1 MFRCFIFLFTISLFF
16 VFIQCSKK
24 NDLVAKVENGG
35 ITVDEFRK
43 VLKDQFTTN
52 DLSSITIENKEK
64 TLNEL
69 IDQRLKILK
78 AKKLGFEQNP
88 EFLLVK
94 GKKENDLLYQKLI
107 DTEIIDKLIPNSL
120 LRKYFNWQKLEVGV
134 TSIIIGYKGTVGY
147 KGNRSRE
154 EAEKIAA
161 EVLETLKNT
170 DDPAEVAT
178 KYSDDPMVKQNKG
191 KIDSYPIGRFGP
203 YADEAVF
210 NANIN
215 DVVGSFPAPQGLAV
229 FKVLSR
235 RERVGKSDFEKTKD
249 QLKQKL
255 YQSYYSKQANEKHQ
269 ELTGEY
275 LKKYNAEISDNNMD
289 QFLNIIEEWNKI
301 PQKNDDDFTEEQ
313 RSVSIAKI
321 NGDIITIG
329 ELIDQFQGRFYKFYT
344 RYKTKSQL
352 KTLLQQ
358 LLTWKQ
364 SERRKPLILKGA
376 RQVGKTYI
384 LKKFGESEPLKQS
397 QPPLVQSPANEV
409 IEMVRKR
416 LRNILGQIR

>member
-161 EVLETLKNT
+161 EVLETLK
-170 DDPAEVAT
+170 
-178 KYSDDPMVKQNKG
+178 KY
-191 KIDSYPIGRFGP
+191 R
-203 YADEAVF
+203 
-210 NANIN
+210 
-215 DVVGSFPAPQGLAV
+215 
-229 FKVLSR
+229 
-235 RERVGKSDFEKTKD
+235 
-249 QLKQKL
+249 
-255 YQSYYSKQANEKHQ
+255 
-269 ELTGEY
+269 
-275 LKKYNAEISDNNMD
+275 
-289 QFLNIIEEWNKI
+289 
-301 PQKNDDDFTEEQ
+301 
-313 RSVSIAKI
+313 
-321 NGDIITIG
+321 
-329 ELIDQFQGRFYKFYT
+329 
-344 RYKTKSQL
+344 
-352 KTLLQQ
+352 
-358 LLTWKQ
+358 
-364 SERRKPLILKGA
+364 
-376 RQVGKTYI
+376 
-384 LKKFGESEPLKQS
+384 
-397 QPPLVQSPANEV
+397 
-409 IEMVRKR
+409 
-416 LRNILGQIR
+416 